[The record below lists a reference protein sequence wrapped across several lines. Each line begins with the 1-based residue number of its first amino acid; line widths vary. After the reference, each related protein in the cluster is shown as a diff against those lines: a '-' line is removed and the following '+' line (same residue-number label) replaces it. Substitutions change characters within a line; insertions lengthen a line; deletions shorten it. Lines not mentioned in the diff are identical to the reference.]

1 MNYYNENKKLTS
13 LINKLW
19 EQKFTNKIGDAMVS
33 ESSCDITDIAE
44 NEETF
49 LK

>member
-19 EQKFTNKIGDAMVS
+19 EQKFTNKIGDAVS
-33 ESSCDITDIAE
+33 DSSCDITDIAE

>member
-1 MNYYNENKKLTS
+1 MNFYNDNKKLTS

-19 EQKFTNKIGDAMVS
+19 EQKFTNKIEDAVID
-33 ESSCDITDIAE
+33 SSCDITDIAE